1 MLVFISELSIYQKFS
16 NTVSG
21 VVTDVYQYLTLAFQ
35 IVNILQRCGFLTL
48 PDTRTPPLLNATYEQ
63 IVNGTAPDHKVI
75 WWRNLPSEP
84 KQDQTPTFKGVG
96 NTGSHMERQYH
107 EQEQLNPATKQ
118 KLELEPERQ
127 LIPQPQL
134 IYSAITDSQDSLHRQ
149 LEFFRTREGKLQAD
163 LLAAERER
171 KKLKYLIAILE
182 TSDAVLRADLAAT
195 VDETRKAAMMLDQ
208 KSRLAAEKDHVILST
223 NKDIFALRTGLRDA
237 EDKVRQLDAELRF
250 ERKLRIHWTKELD
263 EEARIRR
270 LYEAEIR
277 RISQKIEH
285 VQVQLDLVDD
295 MLPQSHVHR
304 KSLLPDAHTPYLTS
318 YAIAVAQDD
327 TGKPPPPFE
336 FSIFN
341 VLIALLNFITKAH
354 PLSRKSLRLTPEQN
368 LHDPTTRR
376 SLDHPRQISTWL
388 DRISDSANSW
398 RARVKSLLE
407 TISRLE
413 AERSRE
419 AESREQSERCLHE
432 KLASTKDKL
441 GVTQEELSS
450 TMQELGVTRQKL
462 ASTIQELGVTQEEV
476 TATKE
481 YFRLSQEEVS
491 KANRELN
498 REREKNH
505 VTRTQA
511 ENATRELETCAA
523 KLKEVQ
529 DAQRVGV
536 VKFCDAVELLRQRD
550 VDLESLRAEA
560 EASKSEHSQ
569 AVALSAVLQKRVAIL
584 EAEVKSL
591 SLNQK
596 CKEMRPT
603 YADSLLPCPVDPGL
617 CTFRDYVVLGG

>member
-1 MLVFISELSIYQKFS
+1 M
-16 NTVSG
+16 
-21 VVTDVYQYLTLAFQ
+21 
-35 IVNILQRCGFLTL
+35 
-48 PDTRTPPLLNATYEQ
+48 
-63 IVNGTAPDHKVI
+63 
-75 WWRNLPSEP
+75 
-84 KQDQTPTFKGVG
+84 
-96 NTGSHMERQYH
+96 
-107 EQEQLNPATKQ
+107 
-118 KLELEPERQ
+118 
-127 LIPQPQL
+127 
-134 IYSAITDSQDSLHRQ
+134 
-149 LEFFRTREGKLQAD
+149 QAD
-163 LLAAERER
+163 LLSAERER

-270 LYEAEIR
+270 LYESEIR

-295 MLPQSHVHR
+295 MLPQSHVRR
-304 KSLLPDAHTPYLTS
+304 KSLIPDAHTPYLTS

-327 TGKPPPPFE
+327 TGKPPPLFE

-376 SLDHPRQISTWL
+376 SLDHPRQISAWL

-398 RARVKSLLE
+398 RARLKSLLE

-432 KLASTKDKL
+432 KVASTKDKL
-441 GVTQEELSS
+441 GVTQEELSLV
-450 TMQELGVTRQKL
+450 MQDLGVTRQEL
-462 ASTIQELGVTQEEV
+462 ASTIQELGVAQEEV

-481 YFRLSQEEVS
+481 CFRMSQEEVS
-491 KANRELN
+491 KANRELD
-498 REREKNH
+498 RERETHH
-505 VTRTQA
+505 VTRMQA
-511 ENATRELETCAA
+511 KDATRELETCLA

-536 VKFCDAVELLRQRD
+536 IKFCEATELLRQRD
-550 VDLESLRAEA
+550 VDLESLRAET

-569 AVALSAVLQKRVAIL
+569 AVALSAVLRKRVEIL

-617 CTFRDYVVLGG
+617 CAFRDYVVLGG